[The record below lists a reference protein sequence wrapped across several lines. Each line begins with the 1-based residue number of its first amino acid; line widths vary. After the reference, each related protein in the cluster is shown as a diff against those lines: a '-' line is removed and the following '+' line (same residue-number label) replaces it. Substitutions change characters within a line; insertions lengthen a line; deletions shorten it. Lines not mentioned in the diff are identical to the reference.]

1 MLAPILHILPL
12 TTIRRERLLP
22 VPGKVVVRKGQKVNA
37 TDVIAEAQL
46 NNEHLLLDI
55 SRGLGLSEEKA
66 DQYLQCKAGMAV
78 SQGDILAGPVG
89 MAKRVVR
96 SPKDGRVVLA
106 GGGLVLLEVNT
117 PPLELRAGLPGTVI
131 SLLESRGA
139 TIETSGALVQGVWGN
154 GQIDFGLMYVQLQN
168 PDDVLTPDRLDVSL
182 RGSVVL
188 AGHCDDGEVLKA
200 AAGLPLRGL
209 ILSSMDASLIPV
221 AMKMRYPIIILEGF
235 GKLAMNSVAY
245 KLLTTNEQREV
256 ALNAQPWDR
265 FKGARP
271 EVVIPLPASPEPP
284 IPPET
289 DMFAAGQRVRIVR
302 APKTGSIGTIIELRP
317 GTTPLPSGVL
327 APAAVV
333 RLESGEN
340 TLLPLANLEVIE

>member
-22 VPGKVVVRKGQKVNA
+22 VPGKVVVRKGQKVSA
-37 TDVIAEAQL
+37 SDVIAEARL

-55 SRGLGLSEEKA
+55 GRGLGLTGEKA
-66 DQYLQCKAGMAV
+66 DQYLQCKADMPVA
-78 SQGDILAGPVG
+78 QGDILAGPVG

-96 SPKDGRVVLA
+96 APRDGRVVLA

-117 PPLELRAGLPGTVI
+117 PPFELKAGLPGTVI
-131 SLLESRGA
+131 SLIENRGA

-154 GQIDFGLMYVQLQN
+154 GQIDFGLMHVLLQN
-168 PDDVLTPDRLDVSL
+168 PDDTLTSDRLDVSL
-182 RGSVVL
+182 RGSIVL
-188 AGHCDDGEVLKA
+188 AGYCGDSEVLKTA
-200 AAGLPLRGL
+200 ASLPLRGL
-209 ILSSMDASLIPV
+209 ILSSMEASLIPL
-221 AMKMRYPIIILEGF
+221 AARMPYPIIILEGF
-235 GKLAMNSVAY
+235 GKLAMNSAAF

-265 FKGARP
+265 FNGTRP

-284 IPPET
+284 IPPES
-289 DMFAAGQRVRIVR
+289 DQFAPGQRVRIVR
-302 APKTGSIGTIIELRP
+302 APKAGNIGTITELRI
-317 GTTPLPSGVL
+317 GTTPLPSGIL

-333 RLESGEN
+333 QLESGEN
-340 TLLPLANLEVIE
+340 ALLPLANLEVLE